1 MGPERW
7 RRKPKTETSEL
18 VVNMLTEQ
26 EAEENEQLKFL
37 YAASQLS
44 SDI

>member
-1 MGPERW
+1 
-7 RRKPKTETSEL
+7 
-18 VVNMLTEQ
+18 MLTEQ
-26 EAEENEQLKFL
+26 EAEEKEQLKFL

>member
-1 MGPERW
+1 MEKRVQNIDIW
-7 RRKPKTETSEL
+7 IL
-18 VVNMLTEQ
+18 LVNMLTEQ
-26 EAEENEQLKFL
+26 EAEEKEQLKLL